1 MILEGTAYGRPR
13 PTYDP
18 LITEVGPGTP
28 CGEYLRRYWHP
39 VLASRNVTGRP
50 RKIRLLGEDLFV
62 FRDGD
67 GRPGV
72 LYPHCMHRG
81 SSLFYGKVEADGIR
95 CCYHGWK
102 FDVEG
107 HCLEQPCEP
116 SGGLNRSWARQPW
129 YPVHDHYGMVW
140 AYMGPPEKMPS
151 LPRFEHMEPLDDGE
165 FYYVLDNSV
174 QSHADHAGPEV
185 VPYNWTAI
193 NENCL
198 DPFHVQVLHSTFSD
212 VHFLPEMAIMPTVEW
227 EEIDVGV
234 IYTSRRKLETGEELQ
249 KTLTW
254 VAPNI
259 SVNPGPESGKARK
272 ALSIFVPVD
281 DTHTRA
287 FVVRRAPAGFKD
299 IFQGMGLESVK
310 PWTTM
315 TDEEHQ
321 DMPNDYEAQSTQGPG
336 GIQLH
341 SQQHLVRSDLG
352 IALQRRVLKREIQKV
367 AAGQDPMNISFDETS
382 APISTPSGVVKTP
395 VGVGA

>member
-1 MILEGTAYGRPR
+1 MIPEGTAYGRPR

-39 VLASRNVTGRP
+39 VLASQNVTGRP
-50 RKIRLLGEDLFV
+50 RQIRLLGEDLIV

-67 GRPGV
+67 GRPGL

-116 SGGLNRSWARQPW
+116 NGGLNRSWARQPW

-151 LPRFEHMEPLDDGE
+151 LPRFEHMEPLDEGE

-174 QSHADHAGPEV
+174 NSHADHAGPEV

-198 DPFHVQVLHSTFSD
+198 DPFHVQVLHSTFSA

-227 EEIDVGV
+227 EEIDIGV
-234 IYTSRRKLETGEELQ
+234 IYKSRRKLETGEELQ

-259 SVNPGPESGKARK
+259 SVNPGPDSGKGRK
-272 ALSIFVPVD
+272 SLSIFVPVD

-287 FVVRRAPAGFKD
+287 FAVRRAPAGFNG
-299 IFQGMGLESVK
+299 IFQGLGLESVT
-310 PWTTM
+310 PWTKM
-315 TDEEHQ
+315 TAEEHQ
-321 DMPNDYEAQSTQGPG
+321 DMPNDYEAQSTQGPD
-336 GIQLH
+336 GIPLH
-341 SQQHLVRSDLG
+341 SQEHLVRSDVG
-352 IALQRRVLKREIQKV
+352 IALQRRVLKREIRKV
-367 AAGQDPMNISFDETS
+367 AAGQDPINVTFEETP
-382 APISTPSGVVKTP
+382 APIKTPSGVVKTP
-395 VGVGA
+395 VGVGV